1 LVRKGRSEKTIS
13 GYCDHV
19 ERIFAEGLGLPL
31 RELGM
36 DPARVA
42 DKHDEI
48 TKEHRPY
55 MANFPNYRNISR
67 SFRVR
72 CQALDEPRNPWRECR
87 LHYPTRAS

>member
-1 LVRKGRSEKTIS
+1 MRKGRSEKTIS
-13 GYCDHV
+13 GYRDHV

-48 TKEHRPY
+48 TKEHGPY

-72 CQALDEPRNPWRECR
+72 CQALDEPRNSWRECR